1 MSNQEPQNPNP
12 STENAAVEKRRR
24 FIKSAGIAAPVILS
38 LSSPSVF
45 GAAGQCLSQ
54 IMSGNASNNVTLSC
68 TLGHTPSYWSTTRPW
83 PTGLSASSRGTG
95 CSGTGGTTF
104 NNATVGFGVSPTSPI
119 PSGSTMLTVLCTYS
133 TTLDA
138 YLVAALLNAKTPNS
152 DYLYTPAQVIQLKKK
167 TLGVPPLNSTAD
179 ADVLAFLK
187 TTMA

>member
-12 STENAAVEKRRR
+12 STENAVVEKRRR
-24 FIKSAGIAAPVILS
+24 FIKGAGVAAPVILS

-68 TLGHTPSYWSTTRPW
+68 ALGHTPSYWTTARPW
-83 PTGLSASSRGTG
+83 PTGLSPSSRGAG
-95 CSGTGGTTF
+95 CSGTGGTLF
-104 NNATVGFGVSPTSPI
+104 NAAAAFGVNPTSPI
-119 PSGSTMLTVLCTYS
+119 PSTSTLLTVLCSYPNS
-133 TTLDA
+133 LDA
-138 YLVAALLNAKTPNS
+138 YLVAALLNAKTLYS
-152 DYLYTPAQVIQLKKK
+152 DYLYTPAQVVQLKKK